1 MTPVEQLYKKVSE
14 LTAGI
19 KQEFRNNGIVIPVR
33 GLNGGIKLDDFTVTK
48 TDNNTYTITD
58 SDASVVVEGINLAHA
73 AILLAN
79 DLALG
84 KGLDLIVLENDKVY
98 GYGLYEE
105 EYMRRLRASLIK
117 KKEWTRAETLKLKE
131 EQAGQ
136 KSRAA
141 KQVVLASF
149 EKLRRLR

>member
-1 MTPVEQLYKKVSE
+1 MTPIEQLYKKVSE

-48 TDNNTYTITD
+48 TNNNTYTITD
-58 SDASVVVEGINLAHA
+58 SDENTIVKDINLAHT

-84 KGLDLIVLENDKVY
+84 KGLDLTVLENDKTY
-98 GYGLYEE
+98 GYSLYEE

-117 KKEWTRAETLKLKE
+117 KKDWTRAETLKLKE
-131 EQAGQ
+131 DQAGQ

-141 KQVVLASF
+141 KKEIIASF